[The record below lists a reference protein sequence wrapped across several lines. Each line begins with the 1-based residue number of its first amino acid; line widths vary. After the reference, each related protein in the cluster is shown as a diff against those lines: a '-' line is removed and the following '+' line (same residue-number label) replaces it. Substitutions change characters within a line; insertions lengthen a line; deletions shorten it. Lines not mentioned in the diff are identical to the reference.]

1 MPNKS
6 YVYLLNVEP
15 SIFLFLKVYN
25 TEIGEIIIS
34 FTDQSGRPLEIEN
47 RVNLTLLINK

>member
-15 SIFLFLKVYN
+15 SNFLFLKVYSPE
-25 TEIGEIIIS
+25 TGKIIIS
-34 FTDQSGRPLEIEN
+34 FTDESVRPLEIEN
-47 RVNLTLLINK
+47 RVNLTLLLNK